1 MSVTRTRAMRAA
13 MLATLGG
20 ATLMLSAATR
30 GSAPMF
36 GGPWISIE
44 APVNPYDASTRGA
57 LFLVHTFH
65 HGAPEDLQI
74 VAKAEGLLDGQRKS
88 VTLTPSKTAQAG
100 TQGVRNEW
108 GSKGVWT
115 VLVST
120 SEHGGTVQAVV
131 DIDADGAV
139 GRVTVPME
147 NGRWK
152 VLSAAEIDRSLRE
165 RARAPL
171 AVGRR

>member
-1 MSVTRTRAMRAA
+1 MSVTRTRAMRLA

-20 ATLMLSAATR
+20 TALMLSAATR
-30 GSAPMF
+30 TSTAMF

-88 VTLTPSKTAQAG
+88 VTLTPSKSAQAG
-100 TQGVRNEW
+100 TQSVRNEW

-139 GRVTVPME
+139 GRVTVPTE

-171 AVGRR
+171 AVGGR

>member
-1 MSVTRTRAMRAA
+1 MTVTHSRALRAT
-13 MLATLGG
+13 LLTTLGG

-30 GSAPMF
+30 GATPMF

-65 HGAPEDLQI
+65 HGTPTDLQI
-74 VAKAEGLLDGQRKS
+74 VAKAEGLVEGQRKS
-88 VTLTPSKTAQAG
+88 VTLVPMKSAQAG
-100 TQGVRNEW
+100 TQSVRNEW

-120 SEHGGTVQAVV
+120 GEHGGTVQAVV

-147 NGRWK
+147 NGKWK
-152 VLSAAEIDRSLRE
+152 VLSAAEVDRSLRE

-171 AVGRR
+171 AVGQR

>member
-1 MSVTRTRAMRAA
+1 MTVTRSRAARVA

-30 GSAPMF
+30 NSSTMF

-65 HGAPEDLQI
+65 HGTPEDQRI
-74 VAKAEGLLDGQRKS
+74 VAKAEGLVDGQRKS
-88 VTLTPSKTAQAG
+88 VALTPSKSAQVG
-100 TQGVRNEW
+100 TQSVRNEW
-108 GSKGVWT
+108 GRKGTWT

-120 SEHGGTVQAVV
+120 TEHGFAMQAVV

-152 VLSAAEIDRSLRE
+152 MLSAAEIDRSLRE

-171 AVGRR
+171 AVGLR

>member
-1 MSVTRTRAMRAA
+1 MTVNRTRAARVA

-30 GSAPMF
+30 SATAMF

-65 HGAPEDLQI
+65 HGTPEDQRI
-74 VAKAEGLLDGQRKS
+74 VAKAEGLVDGQRKS
-88 VTLTPSKTAQAG
+88 VALTPSKSAQVG
-100 TQGVRNEW
+100 TQSVRNEW
-108 GSKGVWT
+108 GRNGTWT

-120 SEHGGTVQAVV
+120 AEHGVAMQAVV

-152 VLSAAEIDRSLRE
+152 MLSAAEIDRSLRE

-171 AVGRR
+171 AVGQR